1 MSTLSSLPVTP
12 ARRLAGRTLPAL
24 ILAACA
30 FLWLQPRPALAAP
43 PAVAAA
49 AADDDTDAPT
59 GRKATTGKL
68 NLNSASEDQLR
79 AVAGRRAGQGRADH
93 RLAHRSTAAFKRVAD
108 LRRVKGF
115 GSRRSRSSSHSSTSR
130 VRPRWRRRTS
140 EPRARPRPSDR
151 A

>member
-68 NLNSASEDQLR
+68 NLNTATPEQLELLPGVGPAKAER
-79 AVAGRRAGQGRADH
+79 IIAFRQKHG
-93 RLAHRSTAAFKRVAD
+93 AFKRVAD

-115 GSRRSRSSSHSSTSR
+115 GRKTLKKL
-130 VRPRWRRRTS
+130 
-140 EPRARPRPSDR
+140 EPFLDIKGETTLAAPNE
-151 A
+151 